1 MVQYLALGSSHGH
14 ACTCCTCRATWL
26 PLPLPRRPHFGEVHA
41 NLRLSV
47 ARAHQAV
54 MQQREAAAAS
64 LAASLT
70 ATVPLQHALAPGALI
85 GAAPIA
91 AMPGA
96 AGVSAGSAARPP
108 VPLSMP
114 VAALLRAP
122 SSSNLVSGGVAPVP
136 GVPRVPMHHLQ
147 LPGDVVGPAAAA
159 AAGPGAAPPAP
170 SPRSSAAGVP
180 AAVAGLP
187 AGALLGPAV
196 GLAGRPV
203 VPSGP
208 TGGTA
213 AAGLGVG
220 GVGSGNG
227 VACRPSFTPSFPA
240 LPQQATGT
248 QTPADMLRAIFNG
261 QPPAVAAAAAAAAAS
276 SANKPATAGLRQGS
290 SRVHSQVQGSVPR
303 IGSSPAIVPQAG
315 QQPRAPPRAP

>member
-1 MVQYLALGSSHGH
+1 M
-14 ACTCCTCRATWL
+14 
-26 PLPLPRRPHFGEVHA
+26 HA

-64 LAASLT
+64 LASSLT
-70 ATVPLQHALAPGALI
+70 ATVPLQHALAPGLLI
-85 GAAPIA
+85 GAAPVA
-91 AMPGA
+91 AISLA
-96 AGVSAGSAARPP
+96 AGVSVGSAARPP

-147 LPGDVVGPAAAA
+147 LPGDMT
-159 AAGPGAAPPAP
+159 GPGAAAGAGLGVAPPVP
-170 SPRSSAAGVP
+170 SPRSLAAGVP
-180 AAVAGLP
+180 AAAAGLP
-187 AGALLGPAV
+187 AGALLGPPA
-196 GLAGRPV
+196 GLVGRPAV
-203 VPSGP
+203 ASGP

-213 AAGLGVG
+213 AAGLSG
-220 GVGSGNG
+220 GGSGSGNG

-240 LPQQATGT
+240 LPQQAIGT

-276 SANKPATAGLRQGS
+276 SANKPATAGVRQGS
-290 SRVHSQVQGSVPR
+290 SRAPSQAQGSVPR

-315 QQPRAPPRAP
+315 QQLRAPPRAP